1 MFICSFKILKCFACF
16 FFNVNIE
23 HHYTRWDLFIY
34 LFIYLFIIFFFGGGG
49 GGSETKI
56 KGMALNI
63 FLPET
68 ISLFASL
75 NYLS

>member
-1 MFICSFKILKCFACF
+1 MG
-16 FFNVNIE
+16 
-23 HHYTRWDLFIY
+23 FIY
-34 LFIYLFIIFFFGGGG
+34 LFIYLLFFLGGGG